1 MISKMQ
7 NKKLIIYGIGKL
19 ADYAAY
25 VFQEDSN
32 FNIIAYC
39 IEEDY
44 LKAHPQLN
52 NIQSFENLQGEL
64 LKSDTFLFVAV
75 GNNLIR
81 ERIFSIAR
89 QKGFKLATYISS
101 RASTWSNL
109 KIGQN
114 CFIGEGSI
122 IQPFVEIKNN
132 SFLFGARLGHHCII
146 GENVLLSGPTIG
158 GDVSVGDF
166 TFIGLNSVIQQ
177 NIKIG
182 KKNIIGMGVAITKTT
197 SDNSVFSAP
206 KVKKRDITYDQIS
219 DNYLK

>member
-1 MISKMQ
+1 MQ
-7 NKKLIIYGIGKL
+7 KKKLIIYGVGKL
-19 ADYAAY
+19 AEYAGY

-32 FNIIAYC
+32 YNIVAYC
-39 IEEDY
+39 IEENY
-44 LKAHPQLN
+44 LRANPQLPDVE
-52 NIQSFENLQGEL
+52 SFENLQGDL
-64 LKSDTFLFVAV
+64 LKNDTFLFVAV
-75 GNNLIR
+75 GNNIIR
-81 ERIFSIAR
+81 ERIFSIAK
-89 QKGFKLATYISS
+89 QKGYKLATYISS
-101 RASTWSNL
+101 KASTWSNL
-109 KIGQN
+109 KIGEN

-158 GDVSVGDF
+158 GDVRVGDF

-197 SDNSVFSAP
+197 SEHSVFSAP
-206 KVKKRDITYDQIS
+206 KARKRNINYDQIS
-219 DNYLK
+219 DTYLK